1 MEEVVDDNSI
11 YRTLFFEETDD
22 HLQQLN
28 DNVLELESNPN
39 DASLLNEIF
48 RSAHTLKGMAAT
60 MGYDVMTELT
70 HKMENI
76 FEKFKEGSVDVTS
89 SSISLVFR
97 CLDKLSSLV
106 EDLREEKELTHE
118 SIEGLLAELNVVEQG
133 SIQKSTQESEP
144 TDVVADV
151 PQANDLVVGFR
162 QLEDSDLHVIKSA
175 INDDYQSYSISVRLE
190 EDSLLKG
197 PRAFL
202 IMEKLEQEGDILHT
216 EPTTEALEEG
226 DFDSDFHV
234 IYLTKNE
241 PERVL
246 ENLMGNSEVEE
257 VKVEHFDETRHIL
270 GAKLF
275 EPLSVEDVEIVQ
287 VTTVDEETVEKSG
300 EPTVVNEP
308 KTETMN
314 KPAPQHHNN
323 NNNQS
328 IRVDLSRLDLFLNLV
343 SELVVYRNQLEEV
356 STRANI
362 ADIKESLEQVSRLTS
377 ELQDLVLKI
386 RMQQV
391 KVVFSRFPR
400 MVRDLS
406 NELNKEMDLII
417 TGEETELD
425 KTVVSE
431 LSEPLVHLLRNSVDH
446 GIELPEERER
456 LGKERKGTI
465 RLSAFQEGNQ
475 VMITIEDDGKG
486 LDPAVIGA
494 SAERKG
500 ISIDG
505 LNDEEIQQLIFH
517 PGFSTAKE
525 VTNISGR
532 GVGMDVVKSKIT
544 SLGGTIELRSQ
555 VNVGTL
561 FIIKLPLTLS
571 IIEALMVRIG
581 NENFA
586 IPLDIVER
594 VVMIREAE
602 IEETL
607 NEEVYEFQGEMIPII
622 RTNELLGVETNHTG
636 KHYAIIVNIDQRYYG
651 ILSDELIGQQEI
663 VIKKIDNILQQIRK
677 YQGATILGDGSIA
690 LILDINAICHDQ
702 RK

>member
-1 MEEVVDDNSI
+1 MDDNNI

-28 DNVLELESNPN
+28 DNVLELENNPN
-39 DASLLNEIF
+39 DGNLLNEIF

-76 FEKFKEGSVDVTS
+76 FEKFKEGTVEVTS
-89 SSISLVFR
+89 NSISLIFR

-106 EDLREEKELTHE
+106 EDLREEKELTHT
-118 SIEGLLAELNVVEQG
+118 SIESLLAELGEVEED
-133 SIQKSTQESEP
+133 SAPEEELVEEVIASKTAEL
-144 TDVVADV
+144 VA
-151 PQANDLVVGFR
+151 GFKF
-162 QLEDSDLHVIKSA
+162 LEDSDLHVIKNA
-175 INDDYQSYSISVRLE
+175 VNDDYQAYSIAVRLE

-216 EPTTEALEEG
+216 EPTTEVLELG

-234 IYLTKNE
+234 VYLSKNDH
-241 PERVL
+241 ERVM
-246 ENLMGNSEVEE
+246 ENLLGNSEVEAI
-257 VKVEHFDETRHIL
+257 KVEVFDESQHIL
-270 GAKLF
+270 TEETVVTEAAETNESN
-275 EPLSVEDVEIVQ
+275 EPEVV
-287 VTTVDEETVEKSG
+287 TVEKSV
-300 EPTVVNEP
+300 ETDKAKTAVQQPTI
-308 KTETMN
+308 
-314 KPAPQHHNN
+314 HNN

-406 NELNKEMDLII
+406 NELDKEMDLII

-446 GIELPEERER
+446 GIETPDVREA
-456 LGKERKGTI
+456 LGKERKGI
-465 RLSAFQEGNQ
+465 IQLAAFQEGNQ

-486 LDPAVIGA
+486 LDPEVIRA

-500 ISIDG
+500 IPTDG
-505 LNDEEIQQLIFH
+505 LTDEEIQHLIFH

-532 GVGMDVVKSKIT
+532 GVGMDVVQSKIS

-555 VNVGTL
+555 KDVGTM

-581 NENFA
+581 EESFA

-594 VVMIREAE
+594 VVMIREEE
-602 IEETL
+602 IQETL

-622 RTNELLGVETNHTG
+622 RTNELLQVDTKYAG

-663 VIKKIDNILQQIRK
+663 VIKKIDGILQQTRK

-690 LILDINAICHDQ
+690 LILDVNAICYDQ
-702 RK
+702 RNR

>member
-1 MEEVVDDNSI
+1 MDDNSI

-106 EDLREEKELTHE
+106 EDLREEKELTHD
-118 SIEGLLAELNVVEQG
+118 SIEGLLAELNAVEQG
-133 SIQKSTQESEP
+133 TRQEADSVEE
-144 TDVVADV
+144 VVGTF
-151 PQANDLVVGFR
+151 QSGDLVVGFR

-175 INDDYQSYSISVRLE
+175 INDDYQAYSVSVRLE

-216 EPTTEALEEG
+216 EPTTEALEAG
-226 DFDSDFHV
+226 NFDSDFHV
-234 IYLTKNE
+234 IYLTKNDKD
-241 PERVL
+241 RVL
-246 ENLMGNSEVEE
+246 ENLMGNSEIDEI
-257 VKVEHFDETRHIL
+257 KVEYFDEDRHML
-270 GAKLF
+270 GEQTF
-275 EPLSVEDVEIVQ
+275 EALPIEEIVASEESISEGVVIEEPEAQ
-287 VTTVDEETVEKSG
+287 AVKETVQVESVTKS
-300 EPTVVNEP
+300 
-308 KTETMN
+308 
-314 KPAPQHHNN
+314 AQQHHKNH

-446 GIELPEERER
+446 GIETPEERER
-456 LGKERKGTI
+456 LGKDRKGTI
-465 RLSAFQEGNQ
+465 LLSAFQEGNQ

-500 ISIDG
+500 IYTDG
-505 LNDEEIQQLIFH
+505 LSEEEIQQLIFH

-555 VNVGTL
+555 VNVGTR

-594 VVMIREAE
+594 VVMIREEE

-622 RTNELLGVETNHTG
+622 RTNELLGVETMHTG

-702 RK
+702 R

>member
-1 MEEVVDDNSI
+1 MDDNSI

-39 DASLLNEIF
+39 DTNLLNEIF

-76 FEKFKEGSVDVTS
+76 FEQFKEGTVDVTS
-89 SSISLVFR
+89 SSISLIFR

-106 EDLREEKELTHE
+106 EDLRDEKELTHE
-118 SIEGLLAELNVVEQG
+118 SIEDLLTELQGVEEQD
-133 SIQKSTQESEP
+133 TETVEE
-144 TDVVADV
+144 V
-151 PQANDLVVGFR
+151 PETSSGELVVGFS
-162 QLEDSDLHVIKSA
+162 QLEDSDLHVIKNALADEYQAFSIA
-175 INDDYQSYSISVRLE
+175 IRLE
-190 EDSLLKG
+190 GGSLLKG

-202 IMEKLEQEGDILHT
+202 IMEKLEQEGDLLHT
-216 EPTTEALEEG
+216 EPTTEVLEEG
-226 DFDSDFHV
+226 EFESDFHV
-234 IYLTKNE
+234 VYLTKNDK
-241 PERVL
+241 ERVL
-246 ENLMGNSEVEE
+246 ENILGNSEIEE
-257 VKVEHFDETRHIL
+257 VKVELFDEIKHIL
-270 GAKLF
+270 DSTS
-275 EPLSVEDVEIVQ
+275 EEIVTEEVVEEVVSQ
-287 VTTVDEETVEKSG
+287 KVEEKPKETKEKQQSTSSVT
-300 EPTVVNEP
+300 
-308 KTETMN
+308 
-314 KPAPQHHNN
+314 HHN

-356 STRANI
+356 STRENI
-362 ADIKESLEQVSRLTS
+362 TDIKDSLEQVSRLTS

-406 NELNKEMDLII
+406 TELGKDMDLII

-446 GIELPEERER
+446 GIESPEAREAA
-456 LGKERKGTI
+456 GKDRKGTI
-465 RLSAFQEGNQ
+465 MLSAFQEANQ
-475 VMITIEDDGKG
+475 VIITIEDDGKG
-486 LDPAVIGA
+486 IDPEVIRE

-500 ISIDG
+500 ISTEG
-505 LNDEEIQQLIFH
+505 MSEEDIQQLIFH
-517 PGFSTAKE
+517 PGFSTAQE

-555 VNVGTL
+555 VNMGTM

-571 IIEALMVRIG
+571 IIDALMVRIG
-581 NENFA
+581 HENFA

-594 VVMIREAE
+594 VVMIREPE
-602 IEETL
+602 IQGTL
-607 NEEVYEFQGEMIPII
+607 HEEVYEFQGQMIPVI
-622 RTNELLGVETNHTG
+622 RTNEVLQLEKKQTE
-636 KHYAIIVNIDQRYYG
+636 KYYAIIVNIDQRYYAV
-651 ILSDELIGQQEI
+651 LSDELIGQQEV
-663 VIKKIDNILQQIRK
+663 VIKKIDSILQQTRK

-690 LILDINAICHDQ
+690 LILNVNAICYDQ

>member
-1 MEEVVDDNSI
+1 MDDNSI

-106 EDLREEKELTHE
+106 EDLREEKELTHD
-118 SIEGLLAELNVVEQG
+118 SIEGLLAELNAVEQG
-133 SIQKSTQESEP
+133 TTQEADSVEE
-144 TDVVADV
+144 VVGTF
-151 PQANDLVVGFR
+151 QSGDLVVGFR

-175 INDDYQSYSISVRLE
+175 INDDYQAYSVSVRLE

-216 EPTTEALEEG
+216 EPTTEALEAG

-234 IYLTKNE
+234 IYLTKNDKD
-241 PERVL
+241 RVL
-246 ENLMGNSEVEE
+246 ENLMGNSEIDKI
-257 VKVEHFDETRHIL
+257 KVEYFDEDRHML
-270 GAKLF
+270 GEQTF
-275 EPLSVEDVEIVQ
+275 EALPIEEIVASEESISEGVVIEEPEAQ
-287 VTTVDEETVEKSG
+287 AVNETVQVESVTKS
-300 EPTVVNEP
+300 
-308 KTETMN
+308 
-314 KPAPQHHNN
+314 AQQHHNN
-323 NNNQS
+323 HNNNQS

-446 GIELPEERER
+446 GIETPEERER
-456 LGKERKGTI
+456 LGKDRKGTI
-465 RLSAFQEGNQ
+465 LLSAFQEGNQ

-500 ISIDG
+500 IYTDG
-505 LNDEEIQQLIFH
+505 LSEEEIQQLIFH

-555 VNVGTL
+555 VNVGTR

-594 VVMIREAE
+594 VVMIREEE

-622 RTNELLGVETNHTG
+622 RTNELLGVETMHTG

-702 RK
+702 R

>member
-1 MEEVVDDNSI
+1 MDDNSI

-106 EDLREEKELTHE
+106 EDLREEKELTHD
-118 SIEGLLAELNVVEQG
+118 SIEGLLAELNAVEQG
-133 SIQKSTQESEP
+133 TRQEADSVEE
-144 TDVVADV
+144 VVETF
-151 PQANDLVVGFR
+151 QSGDLVVGFR

-175 INDDYQSYSISVRLE
+175 INDDYQAYSVSVRLE

-216 EPTTEALEEG
+216 EPTTEALEAG
-226 DFDSDFHV
+226 NFDSDFHV
-234 IYLTKNE
+234 IYLTKNDKD
-241 PERVL
+241 RVL
-246 ENLMGNSEVEE
+246 ENLMGNSEIDEI
-257 VKVEHFDETRHIL
+257 KVEYFDEDRHML
-270 GAKLF
+270 GEQTF
-275 EPLSVEDVEIVQ
+275 EALPIEEIVASEESISEDVVIEEPEAQAVK
-287 VTTVDEETVEKSG
+287 ETVQAEPVTKS
-300 EPTVVNEP
+300 TQ
-308 KTETMN
+308 
-314 KPAPQHHNN
+314 QHHNN
-323 NNNQS
+323 HNNNQS

-446 GIELPEERER
+446 GIETPEERER
-456 LGKERKGTI
+456 LGKDRKGTI
-465 RLSAFQEGNQ
+465 LLSAFQEGNQ

-500 ISIDG
+500 IYTDG
-505 LNDEEIQQLIFH
+505 LSEEEIQQLIFH

-555 VNVGTL
+555 VNVGTR

-594 VVMIREAE
+594 VVMIREEE

-622 RTNELLGVETNHTG
+622 RTNELLGVETMHTG

-702 RK
+702 R

>member
-1 MEEVVDDNSI
+1 MDDNSI

-106 EDLREEKELTHE
+106 EDLREEKELTHD
-118 SIEGLLAELNVVEQG
+118 SIEGLLAELNAVEQG
-133 SIQKSTQESEP
+133 TTQEADSVEE
-144 TDVVADV
+144 VVGTF
-151 PQANDLVVGFR
+151 QSGDLVVGFR

-175 INDDYQSYSISVRLE
+175 INDDYQAYSVSVRLE

-216 EPTTEALEEG
+216 EPTTEALEAG

-234 IYLTKNE
+234 IYLTKNDKD
-241 PERVL
+241 RVL
-246 ENLMGNSEVEE
+246 ENLMGNSEIDKI
-257 VKVEHFDETRHIL
+257 KVEYFDEDRHML
-270 GAKLF
+270 GEQTF
-275 EPLSVEDVEIVQ
+275 EALPIEEIVASEESISEDVVIEEPEAQAVK
-287 VTTVDEETVEKSG
+287 ETVQAEPVTKS
-300 EPTVVNEP
+300 TQ
-308 KTETMN
+308 
-314 KPAPQHHNN
+314 QHHNN
-323 NNNQS
+323 HNNNQS

-446 GIELPEERER
+446 GIETPEERER
-456 LGKERKGTI
+456 LGKDRKGTI
-465 RLSAFQEGNQ
+465 LLSAFQEGNQ

-494 SAERKG
+494 SAEKKG
-500 ISIDG
+500 IYTDG
-505 LNDEEIQQLIFH
+505 LSEEEIQQLIFH

-555 VNVGTL
+555 VNVGTR

-594 VVMIREAE
+594 VVMIREEE

-622 RTNELLGVETNHTG
+622 RTNELLGIETMHTG

-702 RK
+702 R

>member
-1 MEEVVDDNSI
+1 MDDNNI

-28 DNVLELESNPN
+28 DNVLELENNPN
-39 DASLLNEIF
+39 DTSLLNEIF

-76 FEKFKEGSVDVTS
+76 FEKFKEGTVEVTS
-89 SSISLVFR
+89 SSISLIFR

-106 EDLREEKELTHE
+106 EDLREEKELTHA
-118 SIEGLLAELNVVEQG
+118 SIESLLAELNEVEVG
-133 SIQKSTQESEP
+133 QETTEA
-144 TDVVADV
+144 VEV
-151 PQANDLVVGFR
+151 PEVTTTGELIVGFK
-162 QLEDSDLHVIKSA
+162 QLEESDLHVIKNA
-175 INDDYQSYSISVRLE
+175 IAGDYYAYSIAIRLE
-190 EDSLLKG
+190 ADSLLKG

-216 EPTTEALEEG
+216 EPTAEVLEEG
-226 DFDSDFHV
+226 NFDSDFH
-234 IYLTKNE
+234 IAYLTKNE
-241 PERVL
+241 QERVL
-246 ENLMGNSEVEE
+246 ENLLGNSEVEE
-257 VKVEHFDETRHIL
+257 IKVELFDEEAHIVSEDTL
-270 GAKLF
+270 
-275 EPLSVEDVEIVQ
+275 VELADEAVVASDEVVTEKVEKA
-287 VTTVDEETVEKSG
+287 VTTSEAQQ
-300 EPTVVNEP
+300 
-308 KTETMN
+308 
-314 KPAPQHHNN
+314 KPAQQHHAN

-356 STRANI
+356 SSRANI

-406 NELNKEMDLII
+406 NELGKEMDLII

-446 GIELPEERER
+446 GIESPETREQ
-456 LGKERKGTI
+456 LGKNRKGTI
-465 RLSAFQEGNQ
+465 QLSAFQEGNQ

-486 LDPAVIGA
+486 LDPEVIRA

-500 ISIDG
+500 IATDG
-505 LNDEEIQQLIFH
+505 LTEEEIQHLIFH

-532 GVGMDVVKSKIT
+532 GVGMDVVQAKIS

-555 VNVGTL
+555 VNVGTI

-581 NENFA
+581 NESFA

-594 VVMIREAE
+594 VVMIREDE

-607 NEEVYEFQGEMIPII
+607 HEEVYEFQGEMIPII
-622 RTNELLGVETNHTG
+622 RTNELLQVETKHTG

-651 ILSDELIGQQEI
+651 VLSDELIGQQEI
-663 VIKKIDNILQQIRK
+663 VIKKIDNILQQTRK

-702 RK
+702 RS

>member
-1 MEEVVDDNSI
+1 MDDNSI

-106 EDLREEKELTHE
+106 EDLREEKELTHD
-118 SIEGLLAELNVVEQG
+118 SIEGLLAELNAVEQG
-133 SIQKSTQESEP
+133 TTQEADSVEE
-144 TDVVADV
+144 VVETF
-151 PQANDLVVGFR
+151 QSGDLVVGFR

-175 INDDYQSYSISVRLE
+175 INDDYQAYSVSVRLE

-216 EPTTEALEEG
+216 EPTTEALESG

-234 IYLTKNE
+234 IYLTKNDKD
-241 PERVL
+241 RVL
-246 ENLMGNSEVEE
+246 KNLMGNSEIDEI
-257 VKVEHFDETRHIL
+257 KVEYFDEDRHML
-270 GAKLF
+270 GEQTF
-275 EPLSVEDVEIVQ
+275 EALPIEEIVASEESISEDVVIEEPEAQAVK
-287 VTTVDEETVEKSG
+287 ETVQAEPVTKS
-300 EPTVVNEP
+300 
-308 KTETMN
+308 
-314 KPAPQHHNN
+314 AQQHHNN
-323 NNNQS
+323 HNNNQS

-446 GIELPEERER
+446 GIETPEERER
-456 LGKERKGTI
+456 LGKDRKGTI
-465 RLSAFQEGNQ
+465 LLSAFQEGNQ

-494 SAERKG
+494 SAEKKG
-500 ISIDG
+500 IYTDG
-505 LNDEEIQQLIFH
+505 LSEEEIQQLIFH

-555 VNVGTL
+555 VNVGTR

-594 VVMIREAE
+594 VVMIREEE

-622 RTNELLGVETNHTG
+622 RTNELLGIETMHTG

-702 RK
+702 R

>member
-1 MEEVVDDNSI
+1 MDDNSI

-106 EDLREEKELTHE
+106 EDLREEKELTHD
-118 SIEGLLAELNVVEQG
+118 SIEGLLAELNAVEQG
-133 SIQKSTQESEP
+133 TTQEADSVEE
-144 TDVVADV
+144 VVETF
-151 PQANDLVVGFR
+151 QSGDLVVGFR

-175 INDDYQSYSISVRLE
+175 INDDYQAYSVSVRLE

-216 EPTTEALEEG
+216 EPTTEALEAG
-226 DFDSDFHV
+226 NFDSDFHV
-234 IYLTKNE
+234 IYLTKNDKD
-241 PERVL
+241 RVL
-246 ENLMGNSEVEE
+246 ENLMGNSEIDEI
-257 VKVEHFDETRHIL
+257 KVEYFDEDRHML
-270 GAKLF
+270 GEQTF
-275 EPLSVEDVEIVQ
+275 EALPIEEIVASEESISEDVVIEEPEAQAVK
-287 VTTVDEETVEKSG
+287 ETVQAEPVTKS
-300 EPTVVNEP
+300 TQ
-308 KTETMN
+308 
-314 KPAPQHHNN
+314 QHHNN
-323 NNNQS
+323 HNNNQS

-446 GIELPEERER
+446 GIETPEERER
-456 LGKERKGTI
+456 LGKDRKGTI
-465 RLSAFQEGNQ
+465 LLSAFQEGNQ

-500 ISIDG
+500 IYTDG
-505 LNDEEIQQLIFH
+505 LSEEEIQQLIFH

-555 VNVGTL
+555 VNVGTR

-594 VVMIREAE
+594 VVMIREEE

-622 RTNELLGVETNHTG
+622 RTNELLGVETMHTG

-702 RK
+702 R

>member
-1 MEEVVDDNSI
+1 
-11 YRTLFFEETDD
+11 
-22 HLQQLN
+22 
-28 DNVLELESNPN
+28 
-39 DASLLNEIF
+39 
-48 RSAHTLKGMAAT
+48 
-60 MGYDVMTELT
+60 
-70 HKMENI
+70 
-76 FEKFKEGSVDVTS
+76 
-89 SSISLVFR
+89 
-97 CLDKLSSLV
+97 
-106 EDLREEKELTHE
+106 
-118 SIEGLLAELNVVEQG
+118 
-133 SIQKSTQESEP
+133 
-144 TDVVADV
+144 
-151 PQANDLVVGFR
+151 
-162 QLEDSDLHVIKSA
+162 
-175 INDDYQSYSISVRLE
+175 
-190 EDSLLKG
+190 
-197 PRAFL
+197 
-202 IMEKLEQEGDILHT
+202 
-216 EPTTEALEEG
+216 
-226 DFDSDFHV
+226 
-234 IYLTKNE
+234 
-241 PERVL
+241 
-246 ENLMGNSEVEE
+246 
-257 VKVEHFDETRHIL
+257 
-270 GAKLF
+270 
-275 EPLSVEDVEIVQ
+275 
-287 VTTVDEETVEKSG
+287 
-300 EPTVVNEP
+300 
-308 KTETMN
+308 MN

>member
-1 MEEVVDDNSI
+1 MDDNSI

-106 EDLREEKELTHE
+106 EDLREEKELTHD
-118 SIEGLLAELNVVEQG
+118 SIEGLLAELNAVEQG
-133 SIQKSTQESEP
+133 TTQEAVSVEE
-144 TDVVADV
+144 VVETF
-151 PQANDLVVGFR
+151 QSGDLVVGFR

-175 INDDYQSYSISVRLE
+175 INDDYQAYSVSVRLE

-216 EPTTEALEEG
+216 EPTTEALEVG

-234 IYLTKNE
+234 IYLTKNDKD
-241 PERVL
+241 RVL
-246 ENLMGNSEVEE
+246 ENLMGNSEIDKI
-257 VKVEHFDETRHIL
+257 KVEYFDEDRHML
-270 GAKLF
+270 GEQTF
-275 EPLSVEDVEIVQ
+275 EALPIEEIVASEESISEGVVIEEPEAQ
-287 VTTVDEETVEKSG
+287 AVKETVQVKSV
-300 EPTVVNEP
+300 T
-308 KTETMN
+308 KS
-314 KPAPQHHNN
+314 AQQHHNN
-323 NNNQS
+323 HNNNQS

-446 GIELPEERER
+446 GIETPEERER
-456 LGKERKGTI
+456 LGKNRKGTI
-465 RLSAFQEGNQ
+465 LLSAFQEGNQ

-500 ISIDG
+500 IYTDG
-505 LNDEEIQQLIFH
+505 LSEEEIQQLIFH

-525 VTNISGR
+525 VTNVSGR

-555 VNVGTL
+555 VNVGTR

-594 VVMIREAE
+594 VVMIREEE

-622 RTNELLGVETNHTG
+622 RTNELLGVETMHTG

-702 RK
+702 R

>member
-1 MEEVVDDNSI
+1 MDDNSI

-39 DASLLNEIF
+39 DTNLLNEIF

-76 FEKFKEGSVDVTS
+76 FEKFKEGTVPVTS
-89 SSISLVFR
+89 YSISLIFR
-97 CLDKLSSLV
+97 CLDKLSELV
-106 EDLREEKELTHE
+106 EDLREEKELTHASIEELLEELNTVEHTGDVSPVCSEVEEITTRLVLGFE
-118 SIEGLLAELNVVEQG
+118 SIEE
-133 SIQKSTQESEP
+133 
-144 TDVVADV
+144 
-151 PQANDLVVGFR
+151 
-162 QLEDSDLHVIKSA
+162 SDLHVIKKA
-175 INDDYQSYSISVRLE
+175 IDEGYQAYTIAIRLE
-190 EDSLLKG
+190 NETLLKG

-216 EPTTEALEEG
+216 EPTTEILEEG
-226 DFDSDFHV
+226 NFGSDFHLV
-234 IYLTKNE
+234 YLTKNTL
-241 PERVL
+241 ERVQ
-246 ENLMGNSEVEE
+246 ENVLGNSELEE
-257 VKVEHFDETRHIL
+257 IIVAPFDEEQHL
-270 GAKLF
+270 LVGEK
-275 EPLSVEDVEIVQ
+275 EKVS
-287 VTTVDEETVEKSG
+287 VDEGASTKQQDTVITHHIEESEKAINSQ
-300 EPTVVNEP
+300 
-308 KTETMN
+308 
-314 KPAPQHHNN
+314 QHHNHN
-323 NNNQS
+323 QNNQS

-356 STRANI
+356 SNRANFS
-362 ADIKESLEQVSRLTS
+362 DIKESLEQVSRLTS

-406 NELNKEMDLII
+406 NELGKEMDLII

-446 GIELPEERER
+446 GIEKPEIREQ
-456 LGKERKGTI
+456 LGKNPKGTI
-465 RLSAFQEGNQ
+465 QLTAYQEGNQ
-475 VMITIEDDGKG
+475 VIITIEDDGKG
-486 LDPAVIGA
+486 LDPEVLRV

-500 ISIDG
+500 ISTEG
-505 LNDEEIQQLIFH
+505 MTEEEVQHLIFH

-532 GVGMDVVKSKIT
+532 GVGMDAVQSKI
-544 SLGGTIELRSQ
+544 SLLGGTIELRSQ
-555 VNVGTL
+555 KDVGTT

-571 IIEALMVRIG
+571 IIDALMVRIG
-581 NENFA
+581 EESFA

-594 VVMIREAE
+594 VVMIREEE
-602 IEETL
+602 IEKTL
-607 NEEVYEFQGEMIPII
+607 NEEVYEFQSQMIPII
-622 RTNELLGVETNHTG
+622 RTNKLLQVETSNSG
-636 KHYAIIVNIDQRYYG
+636 KYYAIIVNIDQRYYG

-663 VIKKIDNILQQIRK
+663 VIKKIDSILQQTRK

-690 LILDINAICHDQ
+690 LILDINTICHDQ

>member
-1 MEEVVDDNSI
+1 MDDNSI

-106 EDLREEKELTHE
+106 EDLREEKELTHD
-118 SIEGLLAELNVVEQG
+118 SIEGLLAELNAVEQG
-133 SIQKSTQESEP
+133 TTQEADSVEE
-144 TDVVADV
+144 VVGTF
-151 PQANDLVVGFR
+151 QSGDLVVGFR

-175 INDDYQSYSISVRLE
+175 INDDYQAYSVSVRLE

-216 EPTTEALEEG
+216 EPTTEALEAG

-234 IYLTKNE
+234 IYLTKNDKD
-241 PERVL
+241 RVL
-246 ENLMGNSEVEE
+246 ENLMGNSEIDKI
-257 VKVEHFDETRHIL
+257 KVEYFDEDRHML
-270 GAKLF
+270 GEQTF
-275 EPLSVEDVEIVQ
+275 EALPIEEIVASEESISEGVVIEEPEAQ
-287 VTTVDEETVEKSG
+287 AVNETVQVESVTKS
-300 EPTVVNEP
+300 
-308 KTETMN
+308 
-314 KPAPQHHNN
+314 AQQHHNN
-323 NNNQS
+323 HNNNQS

-446 GIELPEERER
+446 GIETPEERER
-456 LGKERKGTI
+456 LGKNRKGTI
-465 RLSAFQEGNQ
+465 LLSAFQEGNQ

-500 ISIDG
+500 IYTDG
-505 LNDEEIQQLIFH
+505 LSEEEIQQLIFH

-555 VNVGTL
+555 VNVGTR

-594 VVMIREAE
+594 VVMIREEE

-622 RTNELLGVETNHTG
+622 RTNELLGVETMHTG

-702 RK
+702 R

>member
-1 MEEVVDDNSI
+1 MDDNSI

-106 EDLREEKELTHE
+106 EDLREEKELTHD
-118 SIEGLLAELNVVEQG
+118 SIEGLLAELNAVEQG
-133 SIQKSTQESEP
+133 TTQEADSVEE
-144 TDVVADV
+144 VVGTF
-151 PQANDLVVGFR
+151 QSGDLVVGFR

-175 INDDYQSYSISVRLE
+175 INDDYQAYSVSVRLE

-216 EPTTEALEEG
+216 EPTTEALEAG

-234 IYLTKNE
+234 IYLTKNDKD
-241 PERVL
+241 RVL
-246 ENLMGNSEVEE
+246 ENLMGNSEIDKI
-257 VKVEHFDETRHIL
+257 KVEYFDEDRHML
-270 GAKLF
+270 GEQTF
-275 EPLSVEDVEIVQ
+275 EALPIEEIVASEESISEGVVIEEPEAQ
-287 VTTVDEETVEKSG
+287 AVKETVQVESVTKS
-300 EPTVVNEP
+300 
-308 KTETMN
+308 
-314 KPAPQHHNN
+314 AQQHHNN
-323 NNNQS
+323 HNNNQS

-446 GIELPEERER
+446 GIETPEERER
-456 LGKERKGTI
+456 LGKDRKGTI
-465 RLSAFQEGNQ
+465 LLSAFQEGNQ

-500 ISIDG
+500 IYTDG
-505 LNDEEIQQLIFH
+505 LSEEEIQQLIFH

-555 VNVGTL
+555 VNVGTR

-594 VVMIREAE
+594 VVMIREEE

-622 RTNELLGVETNHTG
+622 RTNELLGVETMHTG

-702 RK
+702 R

>member
-1 MEEVVDDNSI
+1 MDDNSI

-106 EDLREEKELTHE
+106 EDLREEKELTHD
-118 SIEGLLAELNVVEQG
+118 SIEGLLAELNAVEQG
-133 SIQKSTQESEP
+133 TTQEADSVEE
-144 TDVVADV
+144 VVGTF
-151 PQANDLVVGFR
+151 QSGDLVVGFR

-175 INDDYQSYSISVRLE
+175 INDDYQAYSVSVRLE

-216 EPTTEALEEG
+216 EPTTEALEAG

-234 IYLTKNE
+234 IYLTKNDKD
-241 PERVL
+241 RVL
-246 ENLMGNSEVEE
+246 ENLMGNSEIDEI
-257 VKVEHFDETRHIL
+257 KVEYFDEDRHML
-270 GAKLF
+270 GEQTF
-275 EPLSVEDVEIVQ
+275 EALPIEEIVASEESISEDVVIEEPEAQAVK
-287 VTTVDEETVEKSG
+287 ETVQAEPVTKS
-300 EPTVVNEP
+300 TQ
-308 KTETMN
+308 
-314 KPAPQHHNN
+314 QHHNN
-323 NNNQS
+323 HNNNQS

-446 GIELPEERER
+446 GIETPEERER
-456 LGKERKGTI
+456 LGKDRKGTI
-465 RLSAFQEGNQ
+465 LLSAFQEGNQ

-500 ISIDG
+500 IYTDDLSE
-505 LNDEEIQQLIFH
+505 EEIQQLIFH

-555 VNVGTL
+555 VNVGTR

-594 VVMIREAE
+594 VVMIREEE

-622 RTNELLGVETNHTG
+622 RTNELLGVETMHTG

-702 RK
+702 R